1 MRIRYIVSYDIAD
14 PARLRRVYTT
24 MRGYGE
30 WVQFSIFSCEL
41 NEREEVVLR
50 ALLAKEINE
59 VEDQVL
65 FVDLGPAEGR
75 GGDAVRSLGRPLL
88 PRKRAVVL

>member
-1 MRIRYIVSYDIAD
+1 VRTRFIVSYDIAD
-14 PARLRRVYTT
+14 PARLRRVYAT

-59 VEDQVL
+59 TDDQVL
-65 FVDLGPAEGR
+65 FVDLGPADGR
-75 GGDAVRSLGRPLL
+75 GGTAIRSLGRPLS
-88 PRKRAVVL
+88 PRKRVLVL